1 MPEHVQ
7 PSQPHS
13 LTLRIMQ
20 QDDPVAHVTDAD
32 TWDRHRHYPNVV
44 LRGPVFGFA
53 EQAEGEEG
61 WRLLNT
67 MSDGFPQDSRDGL
80 NSHLWF
86 KARDHTD
93 QPAQR
98 RELLAAVARLE
109 TEPVNELSA
118 NGVRYRIVRGDEF
131 ARIGPDG
138 LEPPRPTDPEPA
150 HLDWHIKRETTPS
163 RVQGFVIDHDR
174 PVGPVEALERMALQN
189 LHYTAERYPRDVRED
204 SARALETHPGVVLL
218 PTAFTFA
225 EEKDDAWEP
234 MAQPQP
240 TPHDARV
247 TLVHALE
254 EFWPQIYHYSP
265 AKTAAY
271 AAAAADF
278 RAERHSNTLRV
289 DGRCFHIV
297 RTQSLVRIAA
307 DGPEG
312 PRPSEVDVNEPMRM
326 HPLMDEHGVI
336 TYDT

>member
-1 MPEHVQ
+1 MSEHVR
-7 PSQPHS
+7 PSRPPS
-13 LTLRIMQ
+13 LTLRITQ
-20 QDDPVAHVTDAD
+20 RDDPVAHVTDAD
-32 TWDRHRHYPNVV
+32 TWDRHRLYPNVV

-53 EQAEGEEG
+53 EQAEGDEG

-67 MSDGFPQDSRDGL
+67 MSDGFPQDARDGL

-98 RELLAAVARLE
+98 RELLDAVALLE

-138 LEPPRPTDPEPA
+138 MEPPRPTDPEPV
-150 HLDWHIKRETTPS
+150 HPDWNPGRETTPS
-163 RVQGFVIDHDR
+163 RVQGVVIDHDR
-174 PVGPVEALERMALQN
+174 PVGPVEALGRQALHNQ
-189 LHYTAERYPRDVRED
+189 HYTAPPYPRDVRED
-204 SARALETHPGVVLL
+204 SARALGTHPGVVLL

-225 EEKDDAWEP
+225 EEKDDGWEP
-234 MAQPQP
+234 MVRPQP

-247 TLVHALE
+247 ALAHALE
-254 EFWPQIYHYSP
+254 EFWPQIHHYGA

-278 RAERHSNTLRV
+278 RAGGHGNTLRV

-297 RTQSLVRIAA
+297 RTQTLVRIAP

-312 PRPSEVDVNEPMRM
+312 PRPSDVDVDEPMRM
-326 HPLMDEHGVI
+326 HPPMDEHGVV